1 MMMVMMVQY
10 RGCTTV
16 SVGIDLVLPPH
27 NMFLKAELT
36 RTKPEFEGKH
46 GRLTRII
53 AMHCIVSKFQ
63 FEDPLNQAGADG
75 NDVDLFRFPNATSK
89 L

>member
-1 MMMVMMVQY
+1 MQY
-10 RGCTTV
+10 RGCTTI
-16 SVGIDLVLPPH
+16 SVGIGLVLPPH
-27 NMFLKAELT
+27 HMFLKAELT
-36 RTKPEFEGKH
+36 RIKLEFEGKH

-53 AMHCIVSKFQ
+53 VPKCQ
-63 FEDPLNQAGADG
+63 FEDPLNRAGADG

>member
-1 MMMVMMVQY
+1 MQY
-10 RGCTTV
+10 RGCTTI

-27 NMFLKAELT
+27 HMFLKAGLT
-36 RTKPEFEGKH
+36 RIKLEFKGKH
-46 GRLTRII
+46 GDSSQSTRLTRII
-53 AMHCIVSKFQ
+53 VPKCQ
-63 FEDPLNQAGADG
+63 FEDPLNRAGADG